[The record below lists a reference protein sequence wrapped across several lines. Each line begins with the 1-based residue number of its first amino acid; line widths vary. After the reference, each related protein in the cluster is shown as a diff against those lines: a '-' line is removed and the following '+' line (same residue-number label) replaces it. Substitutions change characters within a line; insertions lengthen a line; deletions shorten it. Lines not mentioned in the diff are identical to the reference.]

1 MPDYDGLKPGE
12 ILADASVAEFISRL
26 GLGIAEA
33 QRALDENTI
42 DQLAEFT
49 KARDDL
55 NGRTLLDLGLMP
67 AFYHYQSADLSCSL
81 QLSLKVQKSL
91 GVDVKTSIDVK
102 KDSGSSETDAA
113 SETETSSGSETR
125 TSTRTAAVTIKMNSA
140 SVLKVGGT
148 DFAPE
153 GTNPAAKIA
162 DLTAKLRASDTSGVS
177 RALAVPKTTPVN
189 PTVEPPSDKIIASPN
204 AVAFLT
210 GGFDHGVIEIKAIPA
225 APEEFTLN
233 PATKVTPAL
242 PAATRLAYAEELAA
256 KIIAAGFRAYAYDAT
271 KDIGSI
277 NFDFDQAVIRPGADA
292 TALQRAAV
300 YLKASGHKARIEAHT
315 DRSGDPA
322 YNVKLGNQRVTAMFD
337 FLVANGVD
345 PQQLVKVPSTGEK
358 KWADQSLPDGTAGK
372 NEAHRLGQLFVTDT
386 SSAFVVINGDATHE
400 LTGINPDNRGN
411 PSAPGNGFVVL
422 YDANNT
428 VLSTGGRKVVIK
440 GRDFPLSGAAAG
452 GNATHSPEAY
462 AINLA
467 NAVNADAAVKVKAW
481 PTGNVTNLANEGD
494 EFSLELVTTESR
506 DITLTGSEG
515 VTIASQFSK
524 TKTQSKTSTRTGNTS
539 VAFGASVD
547 VRYARSFEMTVTGNS
562 AINARLVSIPA
573 PPEFLAT
580 IKEFLK
586 P

>member
-49 KARDDL
+49 RARDDL

-67 AFYHYQSADLSCSL
+67 AFYHYQSADISCSL

-91 GVDVKTSIDVK
+91 AVGVNTSFNIK
-102 KDSGSSETDAA
+102 KDSASSETDSA
-113 SETETSSGSETR
+113 SETETRSGSETR

-153 GTNPAAKIA
+153 GTNPQARIN
-162 DLTAKLRASDTSGVS
+162 DLTDKLRASDSSGIQ

-189 PTVEPPSDKIIASPN
+189 PTVEPPSERVITSPN

-210 GGFDHGVIEIKAIPA
+210 GGFDRGIIEIKAVPA
-225 APEEFTLN
+225 APEQFTLN

-242 PAATRLAYAEELAA
+242 PAATNLAYAEDLAA
-256 KIIAAGFRAYAYDAT
+256 KIRATGFDAKAFGANSRLT
-271 KDIGSI
+271 SV
-277 NFDFDQAVIRPGADA
+277 NFDFDKADIRPGVDA
-292 TALQRAAV
+292 TKLQRTAAMLV
-300 YLKASGHKARIEAHT
+300 ATRKTVNILGHT
-315 DRSGDPA
+315 DRSGPPD
-322 YNVKLGNQRVTAMFD
+322 YNLKLGDRRVAAIIEY
-337 FLVANGVD
+337 LKANGV
-345 PQQLVKVPSTGEK
+345 PAQQLIAKPSEGEK
-358 KWADQSLPDGTAGK
+358 KATDAGETDGTR
-372 NEAHRLGQLFVTDT
+372 NEAFRLGEVVLADST
-386 SSAFVVINGDATHE
+386 SAYVSVDGDASHE
-400 LTGINPDNRGN
+400 LTSVDPDKRQA
-411 PSAPGNGFVVL
+411 PDAPGNGFIYL
-422 YDANNT
+422 FDIKNA
-428 VLSTGGRKVVIK
+428 VLSTNNRKVVIK
-440 GRDFPLSGAAAG
+440 GRDFPLSGAAVG

-467 NAVNADAAVKVKAW
+467 NAVNADPVVKVKAW

-494 EFSLELVTTESR
+494 EFALELVTTESR

-515 VTIASQFSK
+515 VTITSQFSK
-524 TKTQSKTSTRTGNTS
+524 TTTKSTASTKTGNTS

-562 AINARLVSIPA
+562 AISARLVSIPA

>member
-55 NGRTLLDLGLMP
+55 RGRTLLDLGLMP

-102 KDSGSSETDAA
+102 KDSGSSETDAL

-140 SVLKVGGT
+140 SVLKVGGA

-162 DLTAKLRASDTSGVS
+162 DLTTKLRASDTSGIQ
-177 RALAVPKTTPVN
+177 RALVVPKTTPVN
-189 PTVEPPSDKIIASPN
+189 PTVEPPSDKVIASPN

-210 GGFDHGVIEIKAIPA
+210 GGFDHGIIEIKAVPA
-225 APEEFTLN
+225 APEDFVLDGAVKATPTLPQAN
-233 PATKVTPAL
+233 N
-242 PAATRLAYAEELAA
+242 RAYADDLAA
-256 KIIAAGFRAYAYDAT
+256 KIKALGYEANVVGEGGRLS
-271 KDIGSI
+271 SI
-277 NFDFDQAVIRPGADA
+277 SFDFDEAVIRPGDGKRL
-292 TALQRAAV
+292 TRAAQF
-300 YLKASGHKARIEAHT
+300 LIATGHKVKVLGHT
-315 DRSGDPA
+315 DTSGRPE
-322 YNVKLGNQRVTAMFD
+322 YNVKLGNQRVQAIITYMLAQG
-337 FLVANGVD
+337 VPANQLE
-345 PQQLVKVPSTGEK
+345 PQPSTGEK
-358 KWADQSLPDGTAGK
+358 KWIDAGEPDEVK
-372 NEAHRLGQLFVTDT
+372 DEAHRLGELLLTGT
-386 SSAFVVINGDATHE
+386 SSSFVGIAGDATHK
-400 LTGINPDNRGN
+400 LTNVSPDLRPNPQ
-411 PSAPGNGFVVL
+411 APGNGFVFL
-422 YDANNT
+422 YGAANTN
-428 VLSTGGRKVVIK
+428 LATGGRKVVIK
-440 GRDFPLSGAAAG
+440 GRDFPLSGAAVG
-452 GNATHSPEAY
+452 GNVTHSPEAY

-467 NAVNADAAVKVKAW
+467 NAVNADPAVKVKAW

-506 DITLTGSEG
+506 EIVLTGSEG
-515 VTIASQFSK
+515 VTITSQFSK
-524 TKTQSKTSTRTGNTS
+524 TKTQSKTSTKTGNTS

-573 PPEFLAT
+573 PPEFLST

>member
-49 KARDDL
+49 RARDDL

-67 AFYHYQSADLSCSL
+67 AFYHYQSADISCSL

-91 GVDVKTSIDVK
+91 AVGVNTSINVK
-102 KDSGSSETDAA
+102 KDSATSETDALT
-113 SETETSSGSETR
+113 ETETRSGSETR
-125 TSTRTAAVTIKMNSA
+125 TSSRTAAVTIKMNSA

-153 GTNPAAKIA
+153 GTNPQARIN
-162 DLTAKLRASDTSGVS
+162 DLTDKLRASDTSGIQ

-189 PTVEPPSDKIIASPN
+189 PTVEPPSDKVIASPN

-210 GGFDHGVIEIKAIPA
+210 GGFDHGVIEIKAVPA

-242 PAATRLAYAEELAA
+242 PAATRLAYATDLAA
-256 KIIAAGFRAYAYDAT
+256 KITATGFRAGAYDSTTTAT
-271 KDIGSI
+271 SV
-277 NFDFDQAVIRPGADA
+277 NFDFDKADIRPGEDA
-292 TALQRAAV
+292 HRLERFAV
-300 YLKASGHKARIEAHT
+300 YLKATGHKVRILGHT
-315 DRSGDPA
+315 DRSGPSD
-322 YNVKLGNQRVTAMFD
+322 YNIKLGNQRVDSIHKYLTD
-337 FLVANGVD
+337 NGVAAA
-345 PQQLVKVPSTGEK
+345 QLTKVASTGEK
-358 KWADQSLPDGTAGK
+358 KWADQGLPDGVK
-372 NEAHRLGQLFVTDT
+372 SEAHRLGELMITDT
-386 SSAFVVINGDATHE
+386 NSAFVIIDGDASHE

-411 PSAPGNGFVVL
+411 PAAPGNGFVAL
-422 YDANNT
+422 YDAVNT
-428 VLSTGGRKVVIK
+428 NLATGGRKVVIK

-452 GNATHSPEAY
+452 SNATHSPEAY

-467 NAVNADAAVKVKAW
+467 NAVNADPAVKVKAW

-506 DITLTGSEG
+506 EIVLTGSEG
-515 VTIASQFSK
+515 VTITSQFSK
-524 TKTQSKTSTRTGNTS
+524 TTTKSNTSTKSGNTS

-580 IKEFLK
+580 IKEFLR